1 MVRFLENIQKEL
13 LSAAHYATMDNKRIV
28 PPAFSPTFAPPHPYF
43 SQLLFNNSYMNRYPP
58 PPPPPPPLM
67 RFGNTP
73 SDRPFSF
80 HLPTQKRRR
89 TKVILLLFF
98 SLSDTF
104 LFSEKKGY
112 RHTFIST
119 YCNQNHSSWRYGRRW
134 KERIQSFVRFKFIQS
149 SSSSSPS
156 FSTTTTTTVN
166 DRIQC
171 FSNKYSS
178 NDLSMFFCRVRVNRV

>member
-104 LFSEKKGY
+104 LFSEKKKVTDT
-112 RHTFIST
+112 RLSPRIATKIIPHEDMADDEKSVS
-119 YCNQNHSSWRYGRRW
+119 NHSY
-134 KERIQSFVRFKFIQS
+134 
-149 SSSSSPS
+149 
-156 FSTTTTTTVN
+156 
-166 DRIQC
+166 D
-171 FSNKYSS
+171 SNSS
-178 NDLSMFFCRVRVNRV
+178 NHHHHHHHHSQPPPQQQSTIEYNAFQISILQMTFRCFFVE

>member
-89 TKVILLLFF
+89 TKVILLLFL
-98 SLSDTF
+98 SLSNTF
-104 LFSEKKGY
+104 LFSEKKRLPTHVY
-112 RHTFIST
+112 LHVLQPKSFLMKIWQTMKRAYPIIRTIRIHPIIIITIIL
-119 YCNQNHSSWRYGRRW
+119 NHHNNSQRSNTML
-134 KERIQSFVRFKFIQS
+134 FK
-149 SSSSSPS
+149 
-156 FSTTTTTTVN
+156 
-166 DRIQC
+166 
-171 FSNKYSS
+171 
-178 NDLSMFFCRVRVNRV
+178 